1 MSVCEQEE
9 AAEMISEWPVIEQE
23 VHVPVKKLSNSVRL
37 TKRKHKTEEEND
49 VQSFKTKRA
58 HTMCTSNLEE
68 PLVKVAVAKWWRRQP
83 QEVKNQYTNNLPC
96 SENSDTV
103 LAGIMRLEITLSF
116 MLSEVTRLKDIIK
129 TIGPSSNVH
138 AALGSYFEK
147 LGDFDSAN
155 HHLEKAVSLNSDPD
169 SEHKWLFER
178 VGKQVKV
185 QRDQRSALHSLPSLS
200 KLSMPVY
207 QKVDRVSAEDLT
219 SERFHEEY
227 SCKQR
232 PVIITDLRVTAS
244 HLSLQDIKTHA
255 GDCVVTLKH
264 SVKNSCE
271 WARLENKEKITVSD
285 YIDRIEGLDDKNQLD
300 RNTSLGYLFD
310 WSLPIHCPRLV
321 EKIRI
326 PRYFAGD
333 FLQRTSDGSLYRD
346 SWPSLFV
353 APAGLC
359 SELHVDAF
367 GSNFWM
373 AVFQGSKR
381 WVFFPQSD
389 LPYLYP
395 QYPNSMDPV
404 FEADIRNPNL
414 ENQPLLHLTH
424 PSECI
429 LNEGEVLFVPAGCPH
444 RVENL
449 TKSVAISANFV
460 DLSNWDNVL
469 EELELNALVD
479 PRSQDLLQQFT
490 SHTFDKKMKF
500 YNSEIPWSKFKSQ
513 PT

>member
-1 MSVCEQEE
+1 MSVFGQEE
-9 AAEMISEWPVIEQE
+9 VEMISEWPVIEQGL
-23 VHVPVKKLSNSVRL
+23 HVPVKNSSTSVSL
-37 TKRKHKTEEEND
+37 TKRKHEEKDERD
-49 VQSFKTKRA
+49 VNVKRA
-58 HTMCTSNLEE
+58 LYNVQE

-83 QEVKNQYTNNLPC
+83 QEVKDQYKDNLPC

-103 LAGIMRLEITLSF
+103 LAGIMRLEITQSF
-116 MLSEVTRLKDIIK
+116 MLSEVTRLEDNIK
-129 TIGPSSNVH
+129 TNGPSSSVH
-138 AALGSYFEK
+138 AALGSFLEK
-147 LGDFDSAN
+147 LGDFDSAK
-155 HHLEKAVSLNSDPD
+155 HHLEKAVLLNIEQD
-169 SEHKWLFER
+169 SEYKWLLGRISKKLTIQQE
-178 VGKQVKV
+178 
-185 QRDQRSALHSLPSLS
+185 QRSALNSLSSPFS

-207 QKVDRVSAEDLT
+207 QKVDRVSADFLT
-219 SERFHEEY
+219 SEKFYEEY
-227 SCKQR
+227 SSKQR
-232 PVIITDLRVTAS
+232 PVIITGLKVTA
-244 HLSLQDIKTHA
+244 LPMSLQEIKTHA

-264 SVKNSCE
+264 SVQNSCE
-271 WARLENKEKITVSD
+271 WARLENKEKITVSE
-285 YIDRIEGLDDKNQLD
+285 YIDLIEGLDDKNHLD
-300 RNTSLGYLFD
+300 RNTSSGYLFD
-310 WSLPIHCPRLV
+310 WSLPIHCPRLM
-321 EKIRI
+321 EKLRI

-333 FLQRTSDGSLYRD
+333 FLQRTSEGSLYKD

-395 QYPNSMDPV
+395 QYPNSLDPV

-449 TKSVAISANFV
+449 TRSVAISANFV

-469 EELELNALVD
+469 QELELNALVD
-479 PRSQDLLQQFT
+479 PRSQDLFQQFT
-490 SHTFDKKMKF
+490 SSTFDKKMKF
-500 YNSEIPWSKFKSQ
+500 YNNEISWSEFKS
-513 PT
+513 

>member
-1 MSVCEQEE
+1 MMSVCEQEE

-23 VHVPVKKLSNSVRL
+23 VHVPVKKSRNSVHL
-37 TKRKHKTEEEND
+37 TKRKHKVEEEND
-49 VQSFKTKRA
+49 VQSLKTKRA
-58 HTMCTSNLEE
+58 HTLCTSNLEE

-83 QEVKNQYTNNLPC
+83 QEVKNHYTDNLPC

-103 LAGIMRLEITLSF
+103 LAGIMRLEITQSF
-116 MLSEVTRLKDIIK
+116 MRSEVTRLKDIIK
-129 TIGPSSNVH
+129 IIGPSSNVQ
-138 AALGSYFEK
+138 AALGSFFEK
-147 LGDFDSAN
+147 LEDFDSAK
-155 HHLEKAVSLNSDPD
+155 HHLEKAVLLNSDNPD
-169 SEHKWLFER
+169 SEHKWLLGR
-178 VGKQVKV
+178 VSKQVKV
-185 QRDQRSALHSLPSLS
+185 QRDQRSALHSLPSS
-200 KLSMPVY
+200 SNLSMPVY

-219 SERFHEEY
+219 SERFYEEY
-227 SCKQR
+227 SSKQR

-244 HLSLQDIKTHA
+244 PMSPQDIKTHA

-264 SVKNSCE
+264 SVQNSCE

-285 YIDRIEGLDDKNQLD
+285 YIDRIEGLDDESQLD
-300 RNTSLGYLFD
+300 RNASPGYLFD
-310 WSLPIHCPRLV
+310 WSLPIHCPWLV

-333 FLQRTSDGSLYRD
+333 FLQRTSEGSLYRD

-395 QYPNSMDPV
+395 QYQNSMDPV

-429 LNEGEVLFVPAGCPH
+429 LSEGEVLFVPAGCPH

-490 SHTFDKKMKF
+490 SLTFDKKMKF
-500 YNSEIPWSKFKSQ
+500 YNSEIPWSEFKS
-513 PT
+513 